1 MKLLNMEKIKLLNF
15 IKSIVLMLNETK
27 IKAPFLAIQSKIKK
41 KQKMNIDF
49 SGWVREHFI
58 LIDCSYKYMGG
69 QESFP
74 TNKSSDSMVIDKSQ
88 D

>member
-1 MKLLNMEKIKLLNF
+1 
-15 IKSIVLMLNETK
+15 
-27 IKAPFLAIQSKIKK
+27 
-41 KQKMNIDF
+41 MNIDF

-69 QESFP
+69 QESFS

-88 D
+88 DGKKQSEWL